1 MRAMRNTQELTL
13 TFGERLAKAR
23 RLAGMT
29 QTQMAVR
36 LGIGRRSLVRYE
48 DDTMTP
54 NQAICIAWS
63 VVTDVPTEWLET
75 GAVTDPNS
83 HGQFRPWDLPPAAS
97 ALAA

>member
-1 MRAMRNTQELTL
+1 MRTTQELTL

-29 QTQMAVR
+29 QTEMADR
-36 LGIGRRSLVRYE
+36 LGIGRRSLTRYE

-54 NQAICIAWS
+54 NRAICIAWS
-63 VVTDVPTEWLET
+63 VVTDVPTEWLES
-75 GAVTDPNS
+75 GAVTDANIP
-83 HGQFRPWDLPPAAS
+83 GYIRPWDVQLPGF